1 MFVERRRRPRQP
13 RVGLLGGSFNPPHLG
28 HLALARVARDHL
40 RLDEL
45 LWVPAGQPW
54 QKAGQFLAPAAD
66 RAAMVSAMIAGEP
79 RMQLD
84 ERELHRQGPSY
95 TLDTVLELQAE
106 RPGAELFLVI
116 GQDQYAGLHTWRQPA
131 ALLAAV
137 TLAVAARDGQAP
149 QASPLLAALPHRP
162 ETLPLPRTDVS
173 ASTIRAALAAGQP
186 VDRMVGEPVARYI
199 DQHLLYRVS
208 PGH

>member
-28 HLALARVARDHL
+28 HLALARAACSHL

-54 QKAGQFLAPAAD
+54 QKAGTVMAPAAH
-66 RAAMVSAMIAGEP
+66 RAAMVAALINGEP
-79 RMQLD
+79 RMRLD
-84 ERELHRQGPSY
+84 ERELRRPGPSY
-95 TLDTVLELQAE
+95 TLDTVRELLAE
-106 RPGAELFLVI
+106 RPGLDLFLII
-116 GQDQYAGLHTWRQPA
+116 GQDQYAGLHTWHQPA

-149 QASPLLAALPHRP
+149 QASPVLAGLPHRP
-162 ETLPLPRTDVS
+162 ETLPLPRIDVS
-173 ASTIRAALAAGQP
+173 ASGIRAALAADQP
-186 VDRMVGEPVARYI
+186 VNRMVGEAVARYI
-199 DQHLLYRVS
+199 DQHRLYRLT
-208 PGH
+208 PGL

>member
-28 HLALARVARDHL
+28 HLALARVACSHL

-54 QKAGQFLAPAAD
+54 QKAGQPMAPAGH
-66 RAAMVSAMIAGEP
+66 RAAMVAALIEGEP
-79 RMQLD
+79 RMRLD
-84 ERELHRQGPSY
+84 ERELRRDGPSY
-95 TLDTVLELQAE
+95 TLDTVRELQAE
-106 RPGAELFLVI
+106 RPEVDLFLI
-116 GQDQYAGLHTWRQPA
+116 LGQDQYAGLHTWRQPA

-149 QASPLLAALPHRP
+149 QASALLAGLPHRP
-162 ETLPLPRTDVS
+162 EILPLPRLDVS
-173 ASTIRAALAAGQP
+173 ASGVRAALAAGQP
-186 VDRMVGEPVARYI
+186 VHRMVGEAVARYI
-199 DQHLLYRVS
+199 DQHHLYRLT
-208 PGH
+208 PGL